1 MSTKTETAPV
11 PPELLARPRLAADVS
26 VHEPAEE
33 GASWLIQQGQARYF
47 RVQSDLARLA
57 LALNGTR
64 DHPLL
69 AEILGAPWTVDAV
82 TEAVEKLAAGKL
94 LDNGEAVR
102 RSDRRFKFVP
112 PLTLQFT
119 LVRPER
125 LLLRIAPLV
134 KALTGRAGAVAAIVL
149 ALTGLLALAGQSAR
163 VGTALGQPLGLG
175 TYLAVFVGVLATTAV
190 HEFGHGAVLT
200 HHGGRPGRMGVM
212 LFYLSPAFFCD
223 VTDGWRLPRKGQR
236 VAVALAGIAT
246 QVVIAGGAAVASLFL
261 TGAARDGLLVFAFVT
276 YVAGLLNLV
285 PFVKLDG
292 YIALMSHLDVPH
304 LRDRALTDARRAVAG
319 LLLGGRHSRELPELG
334 RWAVPFGLASMVFPL
349 YMIATA
355 VGLWGD
361 TLQRIGVVGAS
372 LMLCGVGYLGYHLGR
387 GFLRVVREART
398 GGAGTARIGAVAVLL
413 TGVLAAVLVLVDV
426 PYTVSAGYAVRD
438 GGKVDLLLPQSA
450 DRSVIEKGATVR
462 LYRVGIATKSETG
475 RGVITDDR
483 PTATTAPLSAFLP
496 VRADTLPTPADGYRL
511 RLTKTPEDALG
522 GAVVDAGRMP
532 AGQWIFTKY
541 VLPAFR
547 W

>member
-1 MSTKTETAPV
+1 MSTKTETPPV
-11 PPELLARPRLAADVS
+11 PPELLDRPRLAADVS
-26 VHEPAEE
+26 VHEPAEA
-33 GASWLIQQGQARYF
+33 GAPWLIQQGQTRYF

-64 DHPLL
+64 DHTLL
-69 AEILGAPWTVDAV
+69 AEILGPPWTVGAV
-82 TEAVEKLAAGKL
+82 AEAVEKLAAGKL

-102 RSDRRFKFVP
+102 KSDRRFKLVP
-112 PLTLQFT
+112 PMTLQFT

-125 LLLRIAPLV
+125 MLLRISPLV
-134 KALTGRAGAVAAIVL
+134 RALTGRAGVAAAVVL
-149 ALTGLLALAGQSAR
+149 ALTGLLVLAGQSAR
-163 VGTALGQPLGLG
+163 LGDALGQPLGLG
-175 TYLAVFVGVLATTAV
+175 TYLAVFLGILATTAV

-223 VTDGWRLPRKGQR
+223 VTDGWRLPRRSQR
-236 VAVALAGIAT
+236 VAVALAGIVT
-246 QVVIAGGAAVASLFL
+246 QVVIAGGAAVASLFFS
-261 TGAARDGLLVFAFVT
+261 GAARDGLLVFAFVT
-276 YVAGLLNLV
+276 YIAGLLNLM

-304 LRDRALTDARRAVAG
+304 LRDRALTDARRRVARVLFG
-319 LLLGGRHSRELPELG
+319 SRHERELPELG
-334 RWAVPFGLASMVFPL
+334 RWTVPFGLASMAFPL

-361 TLQRIGVVGAS
+361 TLQRIGVVGAT
-372 LMLCGVGYLGYHLGR
+372 LMLCGVGYLGYHLVR
-387 GFLRVVREART
+387 GFVRVAREARA
-398 GGAGTARIGAVAVLL
+398 GGAGAIRIGAVAVLL
-413 TGVLAAVLVLVDV
+413 TAALTTVLALVEV
-426 PYTVSAGYAVRD
+426 PYTVSAGYTVRD
-438 GGKVDLLLPQSA
+438 GGRAELLLPPSA
-450 DRSVIEKGATVR
+450 DRSVIKEGVTVR
-462 LYRVGIATKSETG
+462 LYQVGVATKSETG
-475 RGVITDDR
+475 HGVIADDR
-483 PTATTAPLSAFLP
+483 ATATTAPLSAFLP
-496 VRADTLPTPADGYRL
+496 VRADMLPTPADGYPL
-511 RLTKTPEDALG
+511 RLAKTPEDDLG

>member
-1 MSTKTETAPV
+1 M

-33 GASWLIQQGQARYF
+33 GAPWLIQQGQARYF
-47 RVQSDLARLA
+47 RVQPDLARLA

-64 DHPLL
+64 DHALL

-82 TEAVEKLAAGKL
+82 TGAVEKLAAGRL

-102 RSDRRFKFVP
+102 RTARRFKFVP
-112 PLTLQFT
+112 PMTLQFT
-119 LVRPER
+119 LLRPEHM
-125 LLLRIAPLV
+125 LRRISPLV
-134 KALTGRAGAVAAIVL
+134 RALTGRAGTVAAIVL
-149 ALTGLLALAGQSAR
+149 TLTGLLALAAQSAR
-163 VGTALGQPLGLG
+163 VGVVLGEPLGLG
-175 TYLAVFVGVLATTAV
+175 TYLGLFAGVLATTAV

-246 QVVIAGGAAVASLFL
+246 QVVIAGGAAVASLFFS
-261 TGAARDGLLVFAFVT
+261 GAVRDGLLVLAFVT

-319 LLLGGRHSRELPELG
+319 VLFGGRHSRELPELG

-361 TLQRIGVVGAS
+361 TLQRVGVVGAS
-372 LMLCGVGYLGYHLGR
+372 LMLCGVGCLGYHLVR
-387 GFLRVVREART
+387 GFLRVVREARA
-398 GGAGTARIGAVAVLL
+398 GGAGAARIGAVAVLL
-413 TGVLAAVLVLVDV
+413 TGALTAVLALVEV

-438 GGKVDLLLPQSA
+438 GGKAELLLPPSA
-450 DRSVIEKGATVR
+450 DRSVIDKGAEVR
-462 LYRVGIATKSETG
+462 LYRVGVAARTETG

-483 PTATTAPLSAFLP
+483 ATPTTAPLSAFLP
-496 VRADTLPTPADGYRL
+496 VRADMLPTPADGYPL
-511 RLTKTPEDALG
+511 RLTKAPESGLG